1 MACADERVIETKL
14 PLTWLIGCAAA
25 IIFSLGGVS
34 FQVSTIAATVSKI
47 EVKSDLRDDRLN
59 TVVQSVAVQANESR
73 NIQSQVTQLGSQ
85 MVEVRRDV
93 EAIKDKQRWVPG
105 KHEIN

>member
-1 MACADERVIETKL
+1 MAAIDTKL
-14 PLTWLIGCAAA
+14 PLTWLVGCAAA

-47 EVKSDLRDDRLN
+47 ENKSDVRDDRLN
-59 TVVQSVAVQANESR
+59 IVVQSVAVQASESR
-73 NIQSQVTQLGSQ
+73 NIQSQVSQLGSQ
-85 MVEVRRDV
+85 IVEVRRDV
-93 EAIKDKQRWVPG
+93 DAIRDKQRWVPG